1 MQTNNFFNAIR
12 NHWQIESNNYLRDT
26 SFRED
31 KIKCFENNRIKTLSV
46 IISIVNNLL
55 LQNKKVKNIKA
66 ELEEIACYPTNAEP
80 FFQKIT
86 FL

>member
-55 LQNKKVKNIKA
+55 QNKKVKNIKA
-66 ELEEIACYPTNAEP
+66 ELEEIACYPTNAQP
-80 FFQKIT
+80 FF
-86 FL
+86 